1 MVKSFIQTLCPICPL
16 AQLECACLSQKIGN
30 GEHICTHATWR
41 HIISTTTCHMQKLI
55 IIFSMFQELLIFPMQ
70 NNKLNEVKPC
80 ILVRS
85 SHSRLSSPFIFLSRE
100 LHVPSPHS
108 HWKEPDSFALDASE
122 LDASNGE
129 LCSLGM
135 SCDGELCS
143 LEKW

>member
-1 MVKSFIQTLCPICPL
+1 
-16 AQLECACLSQKIGN
+16 
-30 GEHICTHATWR
+30 
-41 HIISTTTCHMQKLI
+41 
-55 IIFSMFQELLIFPMQ
+55 MQ

-80 ILVRS
+80 ILMRS

-122 LDASNGE
+122 LEASNGE